1 MQRLEGRRSNLS
13 RIRYMDTSFTNNRES
28 LSAARRDSTDWSSL
42 KRAQQ
47 IRSIELEGY
56 LVLPGLLP
64 PALLERVRAETG
76 RLPLRAVD
84 YSPHQKGC
92 GEVQFSESPAV
103 HDVIAHP
110 PTLDFLQA
118 LFGDEL
124 VCTSCIYTC
133 AEPGHPGIAVH
144 TDAQPYGSKIFG
156 AQASAPVLARVLYY
170 LDDLTPERAPFKV
183 IPRSHLSLHRDADP
197 YKRYLS
203 HPDEVMVT
211 CQAGSAAVINQK
223 VFHGNYPNHSQ
234 SPRRMLAIAYRPA
247 WAGPVGEVEE
257 RDPEKVAR
265 LPEHARPL
273 FGSLNSR
280 TVDFDVP
287 NRPDGMQS
295 RAEGISPGR
304 WENQPISATK
314 QGEGPA

>member
-1 MQRLEGRRSNLS
+1 
-13 RIRYMDTSFTNNRES
+13 MDTSFTNSHES
-28 LSAARRDSTDWSSL
+28 LAQARRATTDWSALSAGE
-42 KRAQQ
+42 R

-56 LVLPGLLP
+56 VLLPGLLP
-64 PALLERVRAETG
+64 PALLERVRIETG
-76 RLPLRAVD
+76 RLPLQAVD

-92 GEVQFSESPAV
+92 SEVQFTDSPAI

-110 PTLDFLQA
+110 PTLDFLQT
-118 LFGDEL
+118 LFGDQL
-124 VCTSCIYTC
+124 VCTSCTYTC

-183 IPRSHLSLHRDADP
+183 IPRSHLSLHRDANP

-211 CQAGSAAVINQK
+211 CKAGSAAVINQK

-247 WAGPVGEVEE
+247 WAGPVGEAEE
-257 RDPEKVAR
+257 RDAEKVAR
-265 LPEHARPL
+265 LPEHVRPL

-280 TVDFDVP
+280 DIDFDVP
-287 NRPDGMQS
+287 NRPDGMQR

-314 QGEGPA
+314 QGEGSA